1 MSEKRFAIIVSRF
14 NTSVTDALLVGATQ
28 RLTER
33 GVSAECTDI
42 IQVAGA
48 IEIPLIAQQYAR
60 QKKHAAIICLGAVI
74 QGETR
79 HFDYVC
85 QQVSYGC
92 QRVALDFDV
101 PVIFGVLTTDTQQ
114 QALARADGTKRN
126 KGADAVD
133 AAIEM
138 SQHLDALKAE

>member
-14 NTSVTDALLVGATQ
+14 NTSVTDALLVGAKQ
-28 RLTER
+28 RFTEHGITANR
-33 GVSAECTDI
+33 IDI

-48 IEIPLIAQQYAR
+48 VEIPLIAQQYAR
-60 QKKHAAIICLGAVI
+60 QNRHAAIVCLGAVI

-92 QRVALDFDV
+92 QKVALDYNI
-101 PVIFGVLTTDTQQ
+101 PVIFGILTTHNAQ

-138 SQHLDALKAE
+138 SQHLDAFKTR